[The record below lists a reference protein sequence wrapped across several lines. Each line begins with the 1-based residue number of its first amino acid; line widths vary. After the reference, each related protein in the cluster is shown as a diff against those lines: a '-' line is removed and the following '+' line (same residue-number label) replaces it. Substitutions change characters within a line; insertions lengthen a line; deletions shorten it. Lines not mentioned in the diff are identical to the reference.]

1 MTHIIEEKVMSTVEE
16 VKQRVDIVEVVSRYT
31 TLAKAGRNFK
41 ALCPFHS
48 EKTPSFFVFPE
59 RQSWHCFGACNT
71 GGDAFS
77 FIMKKEGLSFGE
89 ALRSLADKVGVLIPT
104 RIEPGPG
111 RDEKERLFQS
121 NEVAAQFYHNL
132 LVTSKQAEKVRTYL
146 TNRGINDK
154 SISDFQIGYS
164 PNTWEALKQ
173 YLLERSF
180 TETEMLATGL
190 IIQSEDG
197 KTHDRFRNRLIFPI
211 HDQRGRVTGFGGRAL
226 DNETQPK
233 YLNSPQ
239 TPVFDKSDTLY
250 GIHLA
255 APAIRREDVAVIVEG
270 YMDVIIPYQYGFQ
283 NVVAS
288 MGIAITEKQVNKLKR
303 LTKNLIL
310 ALDPD
315 EAGEEAMIRCIDYE
329 SNLGAELRV
338 IILPGGK
345 DPDEVVK
352 EKPDDWQE
360 LIKKATSVIDF
371 TIEKT
376 AGKLDMSKAGNKSLA
391 ANNLL
396 PIIARVHDNIRRDH
410 YLDKLSKLSG
420 IGYNQLETVLKNYLN
435 KPKGETQKAKPTVP
449 TFRSATATR
458 EEYCLTLLLKNPE
471 LKTLE
476 VGLLPEFFQD
486 SENREIYSYWL
497 ESDDLVALKERLD
510 PIVRDRVNELEV
522 RPLAA
527 SRIQDKYADCALM
540 LRKDYLQSR
549 EAVRKEIFALEAEAG
564 GTGADLA
571 RLQQEGIEP
580 SQKLKEVFT
589 QKAQLTRRTRK

>member
-1 MTHIIEEKVMSTVEE
+1 MSTVEE

-31 TLAKAGRNFK
+31 TLTKAGRNFK

-89 ALRSLADKVGVLIPT
+89 ALRFLADKVGVLIPT

-111 RDEKERLFQS
+111 RDERERLFQA

-132 LVTSKQAEKVRTYL
+132 LVTSVQAEKVRSYL
-146 TNRGINDK
+146 ASRGLNDK
-154 SISDFQIGYS
+154 STSDFQLGYS

-173 YLLERSF
+173 YLLERGF
-180 TETEMLATGL
+180 TEMEMLTAGL
-190 IIQSEDG
+190 IIQSEDS
-197 KTHDRFRNRLIFPI
+197 KTHDRFRNRLMFPI

-239 TPVFDKSDTLY
+239 TPIFDKSDTLY

-255 APAIRREDVAVIVEG
+255 TPAIRREDTAVITEG
-270 YMDVIIPYQYGFQ
+270 YMDVIVPYQYNFQ

-288 MGIAITEKQVNKLKR
+288 MGIAVTEKQVNKLKR

-315 EAGEEAMIRCIDYE
+315 EAGEEAMLRCIDYE
-329 SNLGAELRV
+329 NSLGAEVRV
-338 IILPGGK
+338 ILMPGGK
-345 DPDEVVK
+345 DPDEVVR
-352 EKPDDWQE
+352 ENPDTWRE
-360 LIKKATSVIDF
+360 LVKKAMPVIDF
-371 TIEKT
+371 AIEKT
-376 AGKLDMSKAGNKSLA
+376 VGKLDMRTARDKSLA

-396 PIIARVHDNIRRDH
+396 PIISRVRDDIRRDH

-420 IGYNQLETVLKNYLN
+420 IGYNQLEAALKNYLS
-435 KPKGETQKAKPTVP
+435 KPKGDTKKAKPTVSGL
-449 TFRSATATR
+449 RSTTASR

-471 LKTLE
+471 LKTLD
-476 VGLLPEFFQD
+476 VGLLPDYFQD
-486 SENREIYSYWL
+486 SENREIYGYWL
-497 ESDDLVALKERLD
+497 ETDDLLALKERLD
-510 PIVRDRVNELEV
+510 PIVRERVNELES
-522 RPLAA
+522 RPL
-527 SRIQDKYADCALM
+527 SVNRIKEKYTDCVLM
-540 LRKDYLQSR
+540 LRKDYLQSK
-549 EAVRKEIFALEAEAG
+549 EVIRKEIFALEAETG
-564 GTGADLA
+564 GAGADLA

-580 SQKLKEVFT
+580 SQKLKEVFS
-589 QKAQLTRRTRK
+589 QKAQMTRRARK

>member
-1 MTHIIEEKVMSTVEE
+1 
-16 VKQRVDIVEVVSRYT
+16 EVVSRYT
-31 TLAKAGRNFK
+31 TLTKAGRNFK

-89 ALRSLADKVGVLIPT
+89 TLRFLADKVGVLIPT

-111 RDEKERLFQS
+111 RDEKERLFQA

-132 LVTSKQAEKVRTYL
+132 LVTSAQAEKVRSYL
-146 TNRGINDK
+146 ASRGLNDK
-154 SISDFQIGYS
+154 STSDFQLGYS

-173 YLLERSF
+173 YLLERGF
-180 TETEMLATGL
+180 TEMEMLTTGL

-211 HDQRGRVTGFGGRAL
+211 CDQRGRVTGFGGRAL

-270 YMDVIIPYQYGFQ
+270 YMDVIIPHQYGFQ

-303 LTKNLIL
+303 LSKNLIL

-315 EAGEEAMIRCIDYE
+315 EAGEEAMLRCIEYE
-329 SNLGAELRV
+329 NNLGAEVRV
-338 IILPGGK
+338 ILLPGGK
-345 DPDEVVK
+345 DPDEVVR
-352 EKPDDWQE
+352 ENPDSWRG
-360 LIKKATSVIDF
+360 LVKKAMPVIDF
-371 TIEKT
+371 AIEKT
-376 AGKLDMSKAGNKSLA
+376 VGKLNMSTARDKSLA
-391 ANNLL
+391 ANSLL
-396 PIIARVHDNIRRDH
+396 PIIARVRDDIRRDH

-420 IGYNQLETVLKNYLN
+420 IGYNQLEAVLKNYLN
-435 KPKGETQKAKPTVP
+435 RPKREIQKAKPAANAL
-449 TFRSATATR
+449 RSATSAR

-476 VGLLPEFFQD
+476 VGLLPDYFQD
-486 SENREIYSYWL
+486 SENREIYVYWL
-497 ESDDLVALKERLD
+497 ETDDLLALKERLD
-510 PIVRDRVNELEV
+510 PIVRDRVNELEA
-522 RPLAA
+522 RPL
-527 SRIQDKYADCALM
+527 STNRIREKYNDCVLM
-540 LRKDYLQSR
+540 LRKDYLQSQ
-549 EAVRKEIFALEAEAG
+549 EAIRKEIFALEAEVG

-571 RLQQEGIEP
+571 RLKQEGIEP
-580 SQKLKEVFT
+580 SQKLKEVFS
-589 QKAQLTRRTRK
+589 QKAQMTRRARK

>member
-1 MTHIIEEKVMSTVEE
+1 
-16 VKQRVDIVEVVSRYT
+16 
-31 TLAKAGRNFK
+31 
-41 ALCPFHS
+41 
-48 EKTPSFFVFPE
+48 
-59 RQSWHCFGACNT
+59 
-71 GGDAFS
+71 
-77 FIMKKEGLSFGE
+77 
-89 ALRSLADKVGVLIPT
+89 
-104 RIEPGPG
+104 
-111 RDEKERLFQS
+111 
-121 NEVAAQFYHNL
+121 
-132 LVTSKQAEKVRTYL
+132 
-146 TNRGINDK
+146 
-154 SISDFQIGYS
+154 
-164 PNTWEALKQ
+164 LKQ
-173 YLLERSF
+173 YLLERGF
-180 TETEMLATGL
+180 TETEMLTTGL

-197 KTHDRFRNRLIFPI
+197 KTHDRFRNRLMFPI

-226 DNETQPK
+226 DNDTQPK

-239 TPVFDKSDTLY
+239 TPIFDKSDTLY

-255 APAIRREDVAVIVEG
+255 APSIRREDVAIIVEG

-315 EAGEEAMIRCIDYE
+315 EAGEEAMMRCIDYE
-329 SNLGAELRV
+329 NNLGAELRV
-338 IILPGGK
+338 MILPPGK

-360 LIKKATSVIDF
+360 LTKKATSVIDF
-371 TIEKT
+371 AIEKT
-376 AGKLDMSKAGNKSLA
+376 VGKLDMNKAGNKSLA
-391 ANNLL
+391 ANSLL

-420 IGYNQLETVLKNYLN
+420 ISYNQLEAVLKNYLN
-435 KPKGETQKAKPTVP
+435 KPKGEIQKTKPTAP
-449 TFRSATATR
+449 TLRSATATR

-510 PIVRDRVNELEV
+510 PIVRDRVNELEA
-522 RPLAA
+522 RSLAA
-527 SRIQDKYADCALM
+527 NRIQDKYTDCVLM
-540 LRKDYLQSR
+540 LRKNYLQSR
-549 EAVRKEIFALEAEAG
+549 EAVRKEIFALEAESG

-589 QKAQLTRRTRK
+589 QKAQMTRRTRK

>member
-1 MTHIIEEKVMSTVEE
+1 MSTVEE

-31 TLAKAGRNFK
+31 TLVKAGRNFK

-132 LVTSKQAEKVRTYL
+132 LVTSKQAEKVREYL
-146 TNRGINDK
+146 ASRGINDK
-154 SISDFQIGYS
+154 SISDFQIGCS

-173 YLLERSF
+173 YLLERGF
-180 TETEMLATGL
+180 TETEMLTTGL

-197 KTHDRFRNRLIFPI
+197 KTHDRFRNRLVFPI

-226 DNETQPK
+226 DNDTQPK

-239 TPVFDKSDTLY
+239 TPIFDKSDTLY

-255 APAIRREDVAVIVEG
+255 APSIRREDVAIIVEG

-315 EAGEEAMIRCIDYE
+315 EAGEEAMMRCIDYE
-329 SNLGAELRV
+329 NNLGAELRV
-338 IILPGGK
+338 MILPPGK

-360 LIKKATSVIDF
+360 LTKKATSVIDF
-371 TIEKT
+371 AIEKT
-376 AGKLDMSKAGNKSLA
+376 VGKLDMNKAGNKSLA
-391 ANNLL
+391 ANSLL

-420 IGYNQLETVLKNYLN
+420 ISYNQLEAVLKNYLN
-435 KPKGETQKAKPTVP
+435 KPKGEIQKTKPTAP
-449 TFRSATATR
+449 ALRSATATR

-510 PIVRDRVNELEV
+510 PIVRDRVNELEA
-522 RPLAA
+522 RSLAA
-527 SRIQDKYADCALM
+527 NRIQDKYTDCVLM
-540 LRKDYLQSR
+540 LRKNYLQSR
-549 EAVRKEIFALEAEAG
+549 EAVRKEIFALEAESG

-589 QKAQLTRRTRK
+589 QKAQMTRRTRK